1 MPDVIRSVLPF
12 LILGLAHS
20 AAAAQEPPPPADD
33 SEILVSGIR
42 DVEREIGEF
51 VGALTEAPV
60 RGQLSRFETRS
71 VCPLAVGVSGAQK
84 EAVQSR
90 MRRVAEAAGIRVG
103 GAGCIANV
111 VVIVTGDKRAFIEAL
126 ARRYPHYFGEMP
138 DREIRGLARAPG
150 RAAAW
155 QVPGPPLD
163 ADGAEMSDTSDVY
176 LNRTVRPP
184 SRITAGARPHFAAA
198 VVVVERGA
206 LAGLTT
212 TQLADYAA
220 MRAFARTD
228 PSRLADSAAPTILK
242 ILDAPMGSEVP
253 ITMTQWDLGFLR
265 ALYAAPDNLY
275 APNQRSAI
283 RRRLEDELQP
293 AGERRN

>member
-1 MPDVIRSVLPF
+1 MIRR
-12 LILGLAHS
+12 LIPCVALGLAHA
-20 AAAAQEPPPPADD
+20 AAAAQDPPQPADN

-42 DVEREIGEF
+42 EMEREIEDF

-60 RGQLSRFETRS
+60 RGQLSRFETRA
-71 VCPLAVGVSGAQK
+71 VCPLAVGISAADKQ
-84 EAVQSR
+84 AVASR
-90 MRRVAEAAGIRVG
+90 MRRVAEAAGIWVG
-103 GAGCIANV
+103 GATCIPNV
-111 VVIVTGDKRAFIEAL
+111 VVIVTSDKRAFIEAL
-126 ARRYPHYFGEMP
+126 ARRYPYYFGDMP
-138 DREIRGLARAPG
+138 DREVRALANGPG

-163 ADGAEMSDTSDVY
+163 ADGAEMSDTNDVY
-176 LNRTVRPP
+176 VNRTSRRG

-206 LAGLTT
+206 LVGLTT

-228 PSRLADSAAPTILK
+228 PSRLAESAAPTILK

-265 ALYAAPDNLY
+265 GLYASPENLY
-275 APNQRSAI
+275 APSQRSAI
-283 RRRLEDELQP
+283 RRRLENELQP
-293 AGERRN
+293 GESRN